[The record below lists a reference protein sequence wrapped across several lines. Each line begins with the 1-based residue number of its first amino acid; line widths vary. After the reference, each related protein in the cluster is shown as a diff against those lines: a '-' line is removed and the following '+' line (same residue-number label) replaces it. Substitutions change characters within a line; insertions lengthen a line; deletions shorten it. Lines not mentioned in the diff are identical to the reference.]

1 MVLIQSVVQLDVL
14 PKGRKQM
21 RLFAVLPHSR
31 HGFVGCSRTSS
42 YFFSF
47 FLFWIAWWK
56 LTCGRIQAAFEHAWK
71 TERIW
76 FHQFHYTVVWVFYY
90 ASVKSVFLHISFT
103 WPHFCS
109 CSFHWIVFYNS
120 LQLTVDNSHGFS
132 IIYEEYTYSVG
143 TPCKWGEDH
152 TPGIWHALF
161 SISILWSFSFVY
173 AYDMIHPYLCILC
186 ISAYC

>member
-42 YFFSF
+42 YFFFFSF
-47 FLFWIAWWK
+47 LNCLMEACLWENTGCFWTCMEDWKDLISPVSLHCCVSFLLRFCEICFPTY
-56 LTCGRIQAAFEHAWK
+56 L
-71 TERIW
+71 
-76 FHQFHYTVVWVFYY
+76 
-90 ASVKSVFLHISFT
+90 FT

-132 IIYEEYTYSVG
+132 IICEEYTYSVG

>member
-1 MVLIQSVVQLDVL
+1 MFYPKEENRWGSSLSCPILGMDLWGVAEPVLI
-14 PKGRKQM
+14 
-21 RLFAVLPHSR
+21 
-31 HGFVGCSRTSS
+31 
-42 YFFSF
+42 FFS

-56 LTCGRIQAAFEHAWK
+56 LACGRIQSAFEHAWK